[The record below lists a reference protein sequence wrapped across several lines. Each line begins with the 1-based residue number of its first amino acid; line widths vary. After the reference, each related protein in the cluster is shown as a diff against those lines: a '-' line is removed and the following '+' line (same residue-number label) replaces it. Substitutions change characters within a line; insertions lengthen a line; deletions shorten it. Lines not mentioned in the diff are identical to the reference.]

1 MRFRSSIAKGCDSGV
16 SNQSL
21 ILSILQAAPCAPREL
36 WEAYQTA
43 LPEASRIAMGLELQA
58 LAKEGTIH
66 LVDGVWKM
74 IEEPEEARSPVPGS
88 PVPDQHT
95 EDQPVRDQPE
105 TLRDLERTFSEWLA
119 FGQEWMRQG
128 EALMQQV
135 PQVLAQAEKER
146 ADMQQDR
153 ERLKKAR
160 EAVLAAAMH
169 LEEGE
174 IPDGIKRSWGIP
186 KT

>member
-1 MRFRSSIAKGCDSGV
+1 MGCDSGV

-21 ILSILQAAPCAPREL
+21 ILSILQAAPCAPSEL

-74 IEEPEEARSPVPGS
+74 VEEPEEARSPVP
-88 PVPDQHT
+88 
-95 EDQPVRDQPE
+95 DQPE
-105 TLRDLERTFSEWLA
+105 TLRDLERAFSEWLA

-135 PQVLAQAEKER
+135 PQVLAQAEAER
-146 ADMQQDR
+146 ADRQQDR
-153 ERLKKAR
+153 ERLKKVR

-174 IPDGIKRSWGIP
+174 IPDGIKCACGIQKP
-186 KT
+186 